1 MSTVTVTVVE
11 VKIRYLSRDI
21 AEHFGSHKELREVIH
36 LSDNAKYE
44 HLLNL
49 LGEKYEKAIKLE
61 HGKELKGGMLDAFIF
76 ICEGTPLRR
85 IRDKSVNQD
94 NEVLVAYADFG
105 G

>member
-1 MSTVTVTVVE
+1 MTTVK
-11 VKIRYLSRDI
+11 VKIRYLSRNI
-21 AEHFGSHKELREVIH
+21 AEHFGSYKELREVVH
-36 LSDNAKYE
+36 LPGNAKYE

-49 LGEKYEKAIKLE
+49 LRKKYEKAIKKLE
-61 HGKELKGGMLDAFIF
+61 HGKELKEGMLNAFIF

-85 IRDKSVNQD
+85 IRDKSVNQN